1 MVVAIPKK
9 AGGVFASGDN
19 LVAGVG
25 KSVGRSCCVEGGA
38 MDSEAFRGC
47 HQSKSHLVINGSP
60 SVVPF
65 HSWENREVEE

>member
-9 AGGVFASGDN
+9 AGGVLPAEII
-19 LVAGVG
+19 LLQVWEE
-25 KSVGRSCCVEGGA
+25 VGRSCVEGGA
-38 MDSEAFRGC
+38 MDSEAFGVA

-65 HSWENREVEE
+65 HSWENRS